1 MFSEA
6 AKTEILCTCLQNMAF
21 LESGVMSCYEL
32 KLIAIWGG
40 SQIKDVKYRPKKKQ
54 TNETCQ
60 STRYIQRIVTLEL

>member
-1 MFSEA
+1 MFAKYGIFSE
-6 AKTEILCTCLQNMAF
+6 F
-21 LESGVMSCYEL
+21 RSGVMSYYEL

-40 SQIKDVKYRPKKKQ
+40 SQIKDVRYRPPPKKQ